1 MLTILPTSIA
11 YNQAL
16 KEWGIDALCAV
27 GLVGCATFIA
37 SRFISHIVDDGL

>member
-27 GLVGCATFIA
+27 GLARFATFIA
-37 SRFISHIVDDGL
+37 SRFISKIVDDGL